1 MPTLR
6 SAIQL
11 VPYEPQLRE
20 AWRRLVDRSRNGTF
34 LHQRDYMEYHS
45 DRFTDASL
53 LFFRGD
59 RAVAAL
65 PATLRDG
72 VLSSHAGLSYGGLV
86 MDTELHAWE
95 VLDIFEVLY
104 KWGRSK
110 SIHTLAYKSIP
121 HIYHRAPAEED
132 LYALHRMGA
141 QVTRR
146 DLSTCIPPGGSA
158 APISKGRR
166 NCVAKARRSGLMAV
180 ESHDYAT
187 FMQIASSELQAK
199 YGLQPTHDA
208 SELALLA
215 ERFPTH
221 VKLLGGYLEKRLL
234 GGVVLYLTDT
244 VCHVQYIASTDE
256 GRQHG
261 VVDLCVH
268 EAMTLFTGERRWFDF
283 GISTTAQGRDLNQ
296 GLTLNKESWGGRTV
310 VFDHY
315 TLDFGGSS

>member
-1 MPTLR
+1 MQSTIKL
-6 SAIQL
+6 L
-11 VPYEPQLRE
+11 PYEPQLRD
-20 AWRRLVDRSRNGTF
+20 AWRQLVDRSRNGTF
-34 LHQRDYMEYHS
+34 LHQRDYMEYHA

-53 LFFRGD
+53 LFFRDD

-65 PATLRDG
+65 PATLKDD

-86 MDTELHAWE
+86 MDQELHAWE
-95 VLDIFEVLY
+95 ALPIFEAVAD
-104 KWGRSK
+104 WGRSQG
-110 SIHTLAYKSIP
+110 IRTLAYKSIP

-141 QVTRR
+141 QLVRR
-146 DLSTCIPPGGSA
+146 DLSTCIPLDGSA
-158 APISKGRR
+158 ASVSKGRR
-166 NCVAKARRSGLMAV
+166 SCVAKARRVGLTVA
-180 ESHDYAT
+180 ESSDYAG
-187 FMQIASSELQAK
+187 FMQIAASELQAK

-215 ERFPTH
+215 GRFPAR
-221 VKLLGGYLEKRLL
+221 VKLVGGYLGERLM

-244 VCHVQYIASTDE
+244 VCHVQYIASTEE

-268 EAMTLFTGERRWFDF
+268 EAITRFAGKRRWFDF
-283 GISTTAQGRDLNQ
+283 GISTTDQGRDLNQ

-315 TLDFGGSS
+315 TLDFGGRS